1 MLGKSLKDSC
11 NNGPVTPSLC
21 SLSLLSS
28 PLFSP
33 LPFTDEH
40 AGISEAVTRGPMLSC
55 ERKLRNECHSLW
67 GARLEWQQN
76 NGGRYERHGHTLHKH
91 THTHFFKH
99 ISIMYTSHCCHF
111 LEQSRI
117 LSSLRWVKFNIKLK
131 HVWNLFEVLQKY
143 VSAAQIA
150 SVHYFQDE
158 QEPRC
163 FLITFIYYQVL

>member
-1 MLGKSLKDSC
+1 MA
-11 NNGPVTPSLC
+11 
-21 SLSLLSS
+21 LSLPHSAPCPSS
-28 PLFSP
+28 PHPFSP
-33 LPFTDEH
+33 LSPSLMSMLGSQRQWQGVRCFH
-40 AGISEAVTRGPMLSC
+40 VRGSWGMSVTASGEPGWSGNKIMEGDMRDMDI
-55 ERKLRNECHSLW
+55 
-67 GARLEWQQN
+67 
-76 NGGRYERHGHTLHKH
+76 RYTH